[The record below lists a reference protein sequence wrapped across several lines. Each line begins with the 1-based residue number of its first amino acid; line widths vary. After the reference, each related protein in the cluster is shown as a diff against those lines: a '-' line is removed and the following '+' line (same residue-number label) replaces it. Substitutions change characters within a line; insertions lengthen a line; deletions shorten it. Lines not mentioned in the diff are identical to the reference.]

1 MPCSPQAAV
10 NAATAAVLRRANAP
24 GAGAHSQ
31 KDAGVSRT
39 ADCMHALCCWRD
51 QRARALDEGTAN
63 PALLFSRYAHR
74 SPTFG
79 GVQELLEGNANPVLL
94 FSRSCTQESY
104 LLVHAGATGR
114 REALWYGDSDCLTGQ
129 HGRVKGSG
137 AASQVSSG

>member
-1 MPCSPQAAV
+1 MQLRQLSCGEPTHQALERTRRRMQASL
-10 NAATAAVLRRANAP
+10 ARQTACMRCA
-24 GAGAHSQ
+24 AGATS
-31 KDAGVSRT
+31 
-39 ADCMHALCCWRD
+39 ALAPLMKVLQTRRSCFH
-51 QRARALDEGTAN
+51 ARA
-63 PALLFSRYAHR
+63 HR
-74 SPTFG
+74 NPTFG